1 MGPVAMDSPRSVLE
15 CFSVSMSPVH
25 RTSETRPAAVEPISL
40 GLGQD
45 FACFRD
51 SCRKSISPVLG
62 RPTKQCRKKKI
73 YSGPVRR
80 SGRFRGRF
88 VHGTPIRQQQ
98 RALITRLGIAREG
111 ETIGDDALNAY
122 LDLFT
127 RPFRQQHLDVVLRL
141 FGWTSDDLISASDA
155 PVECLS

>member
-1 MGPVAMDSPRSVLE
+1 MDSPRSVLE
-15 CFSVSMSPVH
+15 YFSVSISPVH

-51 SCRKSISPVLG
+51 SYRKSISHVLG

-73 YSGPVRR
+73 YAGPVRR
-80 SGRFRGRF
+80 SGRISKRF
-88 VHGTPIRQQQ
+88 AAGTPIRQQQ

-111 ETIGDDALNAY
+111 DAIGDEALASY

-141 FGWTSDDLISASDA
+141 FGWTPDDLQAASDA
-155 PVECLS
+155 PVDYLT

>member
-1 MGPVAMDSPRSVLE
+1 MTTFMGM
-15 CFSVSMSPVH
+15 
-25 RTSETRPAAVEPISL
+25 ISNHMCNTWNFL
-40 GLGQD
+40 PHTERNH
-45 FACFRD
+45 C
-51 SCRKSISPVLG
+51 S
-62 RPTKQCRKKKI
+62 
-73 YSGPVRR
+73 
-80 SGRFRGRF
+80 
-88 VHGTPIRQQQ
+88 HGTPIRQQQ
-98 RALITRLGIAREG
+98 RALITRLGIAHEG

>member
-1 MGPVAMDSPRSVLE
+1 
-15 CFSVSMSPVH
+15 
-25 RTSETRPAAVEPISL
+25 
-40 GLGQD
+40 
-45 FACFRD
+45 
-51 SCRKSISPVLG
+51 VLG

-80 SGRFRGRF
+80 SGRIRGRF
-88 VHGTPIRQQQ
+88 AHGTPIRQQQ
-98 RALITRLGIAREG
+98 RALITRLGIAHEG

-141 FGWTSDDLISASDA
+141 FGWTTDDVISASDA